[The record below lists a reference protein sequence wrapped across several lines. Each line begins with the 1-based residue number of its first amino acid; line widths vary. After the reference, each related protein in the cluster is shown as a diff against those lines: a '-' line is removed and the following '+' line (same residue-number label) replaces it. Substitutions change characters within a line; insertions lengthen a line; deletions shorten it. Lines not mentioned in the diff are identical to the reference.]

1 MKYIYLINNKVHEI
15 IEEFN
20 PVFPDVPITE
30 RYTSEFLANCV
41 TVDDDTEVNQNDIY
55 IDGEFVKPIEP
66 EPEIPPETLP
76 DYLNAVK
83 EQKITQSK
91 TDLQTYLANHPL
103 QWTDGKYYTITAE
116 KQQQL
121 TSKLLSATF
130 AQQTGTPY
138 DLKWNDTEQV
148 CVSWT
153 LENLTALAFAID
165 ARVTALVTYQ
175 QEKEREIR
183 DAETLETL
191 ESIVVNYDE
200 VV

>member
-1 MKYIYLINNKVHEI
+1 MYINKI
-15 IEEFN
+15 PN
-20 PVFPDVPITE
+20 PSGAYSNPQSNKFPDSIDLSDEQLT
-30 RYTSEFLANCV
+30 EFLKYNGFVNLTIEGETV
-41 TVDDDTEVNQNDIY
+41 TD
-55 IDGEFVKPIEP
+55 IEP
-66 EPEIPPETLP
+66 NMKAWEAWKETQPNPL
-76 DYLNAVK
+76 DSLK

-148 CVSWT
+148 CEPWT
-153 LENLTALAFAID
+153 LENLTNLAFAID

-175 QEKEREIR
+175 QEKERLIR

>member
-1 MKYIYLINNKVHEI
+1 MTIIKILADENNQHSLESQSHRTECWLDGYIAVPQELEKKAWNSLGFCDLV
-15 IEEFN
+15 IEDG
-20 PVFPDVPITE
+20 VLT
-30 RYTSEFLANCV
+30 
-41 TVDDDTEVNQNDIY
+41 DILP
-55 IDGEFVKPIEP
+55 K
-66 EPEIPPETLP
+66 EIPVDLDST
-76 DYLNAVK
+76 K

-91 TDLQTYLANHPL
+91 TDLQIYLAKHPL

-130 AQQTGTPY
+130 AQQAGTPY

-175 QEKEREIR
+175 QEKERLIR

>member
-1 MKYIYLINNKVHEI
+1 MYYISKNPNESGAYSNPQSNK
-15 IEEFN
+15 
-20 PVFPDVPITE
+20 FPDSVALSDEQLTK
-30 RYTSEFLANCV
+30 FLKYNGFV
-41 TVDDDTEVNQNDIY
+41 NLTIEDETVMA
-55 IDGEFVKPIEP
+55 IEP
-66 EPEIPPETLP
+66 NIEAWEAWKATQPNPL
-76 DYLNAVK
+76 DGLK
-83 EQKITQSK
+83 EQKIIKSK
-91 TDLQTYLANHPL
+91 TDLQTYLAEHPL

-130 AQQTGTPY
+130 AQQTGTEY

-148 CVSWT
+148 CEPWT

-165 ARVTALVTYQ
+165 TRVTALVTYQ
-175 QEKEREIR
+175 QEKERLIR
-183 DAETLETL
+183 DAGTLETL

>member
-1 MKYIYLINNKVHEI
+1 MALSNEQLI
-15 IEEFN
+15 
-20 PVFPDVPITE
+20 
-30 RYTSEFLANCV
+30 EFLKYNGFVNLTIEGETV
-41 TVDDDTEVNQNDIY
+41 TN
-55 IDGEFVKPIEP
+55 IEP
-66 EPEIPPETLP
+66 NLEAWENWKASLP
-76 DYLNAVK
+76 DPLDGMK
-83 EQKITQSK
+83 EQKIIKSK
-91 TDLQTYLANHPL
+91 TDLQTYLAEHPL

-130 AQQTGTPY
+130 AQQSGTPY

-165 ARVTALVTYQ
+165 AKVTALVTYQ
-175 QEKEREIR
+175 QEKERLIR

>member
-1 MKYIYLINNKVHEI
+1 MYINKTP
-15 IEEFN
+15 N
-20 PVFPDVPITE
+20 PSGAYSNPQSNKFPDSVALSDEQLT
-30 RYTSEFLANCV
+30 EFLKYNGF
-41 TVDDDTEVNQNDIY
+41 VNLT
-55 IDGEFVKPIEP
+55 IDGETVTDIEP
-66 EPEIPPETLP
+66 TTEAWEAWKATQPNPLDGI
-76 DYLNAVK
+76 K
-83 EQKITQSK
+83 EQKIIKSK
-91 TDLQTYLANHPL
+91 TDLQTYLAEHPL

-130 AQQTGTPY
+130 AQQTGTEY
-138 DLKWNDTEQV
+138 DLKWNDTEQA
-148 CVSWT
+148 CEPWI

-175 QEKEREIR
+175 QEKERLIR
-183 DAETLETL
+183 DAETLEEL